1 MYCLLDARIK
11 SAVVGGSRSQRRR
24 HCRGAQLQR
33 VEDKA
38 EECPLDPFLLSP
50 FHPSVRTEEG
60 EEKGGGKSGREFRFL
75 FFLSSKITKWYFS
88 GLHMVHNGKPVK
100 PRCEMAK

>member
-1 MYCLLDARIK
+1 
-11 SAVVGGSRSQRRR
+11 
-24 HCRGAQLQR
+24 